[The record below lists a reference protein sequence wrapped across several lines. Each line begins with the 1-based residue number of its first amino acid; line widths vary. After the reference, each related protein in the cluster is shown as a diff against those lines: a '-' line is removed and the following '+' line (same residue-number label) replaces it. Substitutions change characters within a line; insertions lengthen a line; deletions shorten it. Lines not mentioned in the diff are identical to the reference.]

1 MIATITIMP
10 IRRNIALKS
19 TNSEMVSMR
28 ILSET
33 LRATRSI
40 PAVKAISTRL
50 SFENIIKM
58 KATIK

>member
-1 MIATITIMP
+1 
-10 IRRNIALKS
+10 
-19 TNSEMVSMR
+19 MVSMR

-33 LRATRSI
+33 FNATRSI

-50 SFENIIKM
+50 SFENIMKM